1 MSKGRIS
8 QFSSDI
14 CYSRRNDC
22 ICVYLRWFRCI
33 RELSWENI
41 GFSGKSDPWSMT
53 HPIVAVSGIDVSYVE
68 MVVSYAKKVP
78 DLFKMLFFLLGMV
91 GVKTCCVSSVT

>member
-1 MSKGRIS
+1 
-8 QFSSDI
+8 
-14 CYSRRNDC
+14 
-22 ICVYLRWFRCI
+22 
-33 RELSWENI
+33 
-41 GFSGKSDPWSMT
+41 MT

-91 GVKTCCVSSVT
+91 GVETCCVSSVT